1 MIFACF
7 ALLFLQYESLLSSL
21 KTFSSSFTFICLVTH
36 LLFIWLPDFD
46 HTASGN
52 RTPLRSSSFDSE
64 PQQTQSRNQ
73 VYQKGYREYSRL
85 RSINQKQREK
95 FFLVLLCWK
104 SSSVNALAQSV
115 SPCGTVCSDEPK
127 WLVGTDIGWRQSI
140 EAEKQRL
147 HIFFTLVL
155 AHLKSIRR
163 LFLFKFVSLFPANGH
178 RFDINLSQN

>member
-46 HTASGN
+46 YTASRN
-52 RTPLRSSSFDSE
+52 RSPLRSSSFDSE
-64 PQQTQSRNQ
+64 TQQTQSRNQ
-73 VYQKGYREYSRL
+73 VYQKGYRECFRL

-95 FFLVLLCWK
+95 FFLVLLYRK

-127 WLVGTDIGWRQSI
+127 RLVGTDIG
-140 EAEKQRL
+140 
-147 HIFFTLVL
+147 
-155 AHLKSIRR
+155 
-163 LFLFKFVSLFPANGH
+163 
-178 RFDINLSQN
+178 